1 MKKLLVVFGT
11 MLVVAATTITAVAG
25 YSLLDAGEYV
35 EVISVNPA
43 WTTLHTPI
51 DGCVELSRQSD
62 HTSNSGVR
70 RSVPIAGA
78 LIGSL
83 ENRHGSKDDAPHA
96 LENSPELAQAAPMG
110 PEGCYETRQV
120 KSGYEV
126 TYRFNG
132 EVHIVDMDFDPGR
145 RLPVVEGQV
154 VTYFDG

>member
-25 YSLLDAGEYV
+25 YSLLDAGEYI

-43 WTTLHTPI
+43 YTTVHTPI
-51 DGCVELSRQSD
+51 EGCAEQSRQSD
-62 HTSNSGVR
+62 PASKPAAR

-83 ENRHGSKDDAPHA
+83 ENKHGSSNNATHS
-96 LENSPELAQAAPMG
+96 LENSPLQEQTSPMV
-110 PEGCYETRQV
+110 PETCYETHQIQN
-120 KSGYEV
+120 GYDV

-145 RLPVVEGQV
+145 RLPVVDGQV
-154 VTYFDG
+154 VTNFGR